1 MCVVKIDATLVF
13 IIEGRWTI
21 SVALIFLLILLQGV
35 QCIALFFFSLR
46 SGNFN
51 FSFGYLIG
59 QTFCTSL
66 LCLVRRIRSIFG
78 LFFCSVLL
86 FCSLSVLRAEVDEL
100 FTKVDFSLVWVFVKL
115 IKLLLVPLPL
125 LLSLLLSALFL
136 SRLVLVILLLALFG
150 HLFTRIIALL
160 ALLVVFLLTLR
171 FLLDHLLGL
180 TDPFDV
186 LDESLL
192 DLVVTHSS
200 IEVFLDLPLFISQ
213 IAGLLHNF
221 VDLHTDVGQ
230 VVLLQLLVLIE
241 DRFFRLNLVD
251 TLLQR
256 VDNLISWRH
265 LLLDLLFLLLLLCN
279 LSS

>member
-21 SVALIFLLILLQGV
+21 SVALIFLFILLQGV
-35 QCIALFFFSLR
+35 QCIALFFFTLR

-51 FSFGYLIG
+51 FPFGYLIG

-66 LCLVRRIRSIFG
+66 LCLVGRSRSIFG
-78 LFFCSVLL
+78 LFFSSVLLL

-100 FTKVDFSLVWVFVKL
+100 FTKVDFSLIWVFVKL

-136 SRLVLVILLLALFG
+136 SRLVLVILLLALVG
-150 HLFTRIIALL
+150 HLLTRIIALL

-213 IAGLLHNF
+213 IAGLLHSF
-221 VDLHTDVGQ
+221 VDLHFDVGQ

-241 DRFFRLNLVD
+241 DIFFRLNLVD

-265 LLLDLLFLLLLLCN
+265 
-279 LSS
+279 